1 MPCIEMP
8 QACERMKQAYFTL
21 NCSKY
26 ASNASC
32 PFKCAFGAGHDADLP
47 YSVIRSR
54 QQVPRAVTFLSSNRV
69 CSFHSQTHHAHLNA
83 PSARGMMQTCHT
95 LSYALGSK
103 CLELLPS
110 YHPIV
115 HLHIL
120 GGGDVPGEVR
130 IHGTVYDLIPLTL
143 SVIINTLRISYR
155 IKHLV
160 GIVIYK

>member
-32 PFKCAFGAGHDADLP
+32 PFKCAFGA
-47 YSVIRSR
+47 
-54 QQVPRAVTFLSSNRV
+54 
-69 CSFHSQTHHAHLNA
+69 
-83 PSARGMMQTCHT
+83 GMMQTCHT